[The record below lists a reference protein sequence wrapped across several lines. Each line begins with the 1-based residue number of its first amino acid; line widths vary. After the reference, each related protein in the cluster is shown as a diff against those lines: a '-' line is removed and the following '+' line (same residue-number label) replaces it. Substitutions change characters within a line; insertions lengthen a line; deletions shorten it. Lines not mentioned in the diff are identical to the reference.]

1 MNQLF
6 YIRFYSPRG
15 NYMERVLWT
24 VKDEADARKQAEEYA
39 DGELR
44 IETILHVCSTKE
56 TVGMDI

>member
-1 MNQLF
+1 
-6 YIRFYSPRG
+6 
-15 NYMERVLWT
+15 MERVLWT